1 MSRSQKHRKRIRMLR
16 TAAVLATITTLAFDP
31 TSASARPMDPPYPI
45 GGAIKVEYDETGGF
59 DFFGNATNPES
70 DAARG
75 GRWQAFEKNSSIYW
89 HPLVT
94 DGHAHQIGGR
104 IRDKWGELGWEN
116 GTLKYPTTREQPTR
130 KPGRFNEFEGGSIY
144 YSSATDAHN
153 IWGLIRDK
161 WASLDWENGP
171 LGFPTSDEFGT
182 RNNGAGQHME
192 GGELYYSPSTGVH
205 PVWGAIRDQ
214 WANAGY
220 ENGQYGYPTSDEVKG
235 GEVKGDGYEG
245 QCQYFEHGVIISGF
259 STPSFYDKGFS
270 SVYVGPAGTQLG
282 LFNTSKYTA
291 EVENAVNQWN
301 SKGGVTIVM
310 PGVENPV
317 LRLIDVNR
325 SDVQFVGQYDQGTQ
339 IQFNTYYMDQN
350 DYRGP
355 KDRNLVM
362 HEMGHA
368 LGLHHSCEDN
378 IMLSRVTPQTEF
390 GPIDSSSYQAMWGG
404 V

>member
-1 MSRSQKHRKRIRMLR
+1 M
-16 TAAVLATITTLAFDP
+16 
-31 TSASARPMDPPYPI
+31 SARPADPPYPI

-89 HPLVT
+89 HPSVT
-94 DGHAHQIGGR
+94 NGHAHQIGGR

-161 WASLDWENGP
+161 WASLDWENGR

-182 RNNGAGQHME
+182 RDNGAGQHME
-192 GGELYYSPSTGVH
+192 GGELYYSPSGGVH

-214 WANAGY
+214 WVNAGY
-220 ENGQYGYPTSDEVKG
+220 ENGKYGYPISDEVDG
-235 GEVKGDGYEG
+235 GDYNNKKYEG
-245 QCQYFEHGVIISGF
+245 KCQYFEHDVITWNFTRGL
-259 STPSFYDKGFS
+259 YDKLNS

-282 LFNTSKYTA
+282 LFNRSKYVA
-291 EVENAVNQWN
+291 EVQNAVDQWN
-301 SKGGVTIVM
+301 SKGKVKVVM

-317 LRLIDVNR
+317 LQVVDVNIT
-325 SDVQFVGQYDQGTQ
+325 DADFVGQYVPGSQ
-339 IQFNTYYMDQN
+339 IRLNSHFMDDPYYVGA
-350 DYRGP
+350 R
-355 KDRNLVM
+355 DRNVVL

-368 LGLHHSCEDN
+368 LSLNHSCTYN
-378 IMLSRVTPQTEF
+378 IMDAVVSEQQEF
-390 GPIDSSSYQAMWGG
+390 GLLDNSSYQAMWG
-404 V
+404 